1 MILLTGATG
10 RVGRAAA
17 SALLNAGLSFRVLVR
32 DPAKLTLTDSRIEV
46 VTGDLGEAQ
55 SVQRALEGIERAL
68 IVMGNHPDQ
77 AVIERQFATLA
88 REAGVAHVVK
98 ISSME
103 ASADASAVL
112 PRNHYE
118 TEQHIAASG
127 MDWTFLRPNFYMQNM
142 LMYAESIKST
152 GSFALPL
159 GAAVTAMVDTEDVG
173 DVAAAVLSGDGHA
186 GQIYEL
192 TGPDRMTFH
201 DVARRLGGVIG
212 QSVCYREQAP
222 EEFRATSERFIS
234 SRCSSTRFVS
244 CLPRLRRDLWL
255 IVRKLLATCW
265 DAHRPLSNHLRS
277 EILCGLWQRSWVM
290 IHG

>member
-46 VTGDLGEAQ
+46 ITGDLGEAQ

-159 GAAVTAMVDTEDVG
+159 GAAVTAMVDTQDVG

-192 TGPDRMTFH
+192 TGPDLMTFH

-212 QSVCYREQAP
+212 QSVCYREQTP
-222 EEFRATSERFIS
+222 EEFRATLERFIS
-234 SRCSSTRFVS
+234 SRWQLDAVCELFAEIAAGSLAYRTEAVSDLLGRPPTTIESFAQRFSAVFG
-244 CLPRLRRDLWL
+244 RD
-255 IVRKLLATCW
+255 
-265 DAHRPLSNHLRS
+265 
-277 EILCGLWQRSWVM
+277 
-290 IHG
+290 HG

>member
-46 VTGDLGEAQ
+46 ITGDLGEAQ

-159 GAAVTAMVDTEDVG
+159 GTAFTATVDTQDVG
-173 DVAAAVLSGDGHA
+173 EVAAAVLSGDGHA

-192 TGPDRMTFH
+192 TGPDLKTFH

-222 EEFRATSERFIS
+222 EEFRATLERFIS
-234 SRCSSTRFVS
+234 SRWQLDAVCELFAEIAAGSLAYRTEAVSDLLGRPPTTIESFAQRFSAVFG
-244 CLPRLRRDLWL
+244 RD
-255 IVRKLLATCW
+255 
-265 DAHRPLSNHLRS
+265 
-277 EILCGLWQRSWVM
+277 
-290 IHG
+290 HG

>member
-10 RVGRAAA
+10 RVGHATA

-46 VTGDLGEAQ
+46 ITGDLGETQ

-142 LMYAESIKST
+142 LMYAESIKRT

-159 GAAVTAMVDTEDVG
+159 GAALTAMIDTQDVG
-173 DVAAAVLSGDGHA
+173 DVAAAVLSGHGHE
-186 GQIYEL
+186 GKIYEL
-192 TGPDRMTFH
+192 TGPDLMSFH
-201 DVARRLGGVIG
+201 EVAWRLADVIG
-212 QSVCYREQAP
+212 HNVCYVEQAP
-222 EEFRATSERFIS
+222 EEFRDTLERFIA
-234 SRCSSTRFVS
+234 SRWQLDAVCELFAEIAAGSLAYRTGSVHQ
-244 CLPRLRRDLWL
+244 
-255 IVRKLLATCW
+255 LLGRAP
-265 DAHRPLSNHLRS
+265 ANIESFA
-277 EILCGLWQRSWVM
+277 QRYAAIFGGDS
-290 IHG
+290 G

>member
-159 GAAVTAMVDTEDVG
+159 GAAVTAMVDTQDVG

-192 TGPDRMTFH
+192 TGPDLMTFH

-222 EEFRATSERFIS
+222 EEFRATLERFIS
-234 SRCSSTRFVS
+234 SRWQLDAVCELFAEIAAGSLAYRTETV
-244 CLPRLRRDLWL
+244 RDLL
-255 IVRKLLATCW
+255 GRAPTTIESFA
-265 DAHRPLSNHLRS
+265 
-277 EILCGLWQRSWVM
+277 QRFSAVFGRD
-290 IHG
+290 HG

>member
-159 GAAVTAMVDTEDVG
+159 GAAVTAMVDTQDVG

-192 TGPDRMTFH
+192 TGPDLMTFH

-222 EEFRATSERFIS
+222 EEFRATLERFIS
-234 SRCSSTRFVS
+234 SRWQLDAVCELFAEIAAGSLAYRTEAVSDLLGRPPTTIESFAQRFSAVFG
-244 CLPRLRRDLWL
+244 RD
-255 IVRKLLATCW
+255 
-265 DAHRPLSNHLRS
+265 
-277 EILCGLWQRSWVM
+277 
-290 IHG
+290 HG

>member
-10 RVGRAAA
+10 RVGRATA

-46 VTGDLGEAQ
+46 ITGDLGETQ

-142 LMYAESIKST
+142 LMYAESIKRT

-159 GAAVTAMVDTEDVG
+159 GAALTAMIDTQDVG
-173 DVAAAVLSGDGHA
+173 DVAAAVLSGHGHE
-186 GQIYEL
+186 GKIYEL
-192 TGPDRMTFH
+192 TGPD
-201 DVARRLGGVIG
+201 L
-212 QSVCYREQAP
+212 
-222 EEFRATSERFIS
+222 IS
-234 SRCSSTRFVS
+234 
-244 CLPRLRRDLWL
+244 
-255 IVRKLLATCW
+255 
-265 DAHRPLSNHLRS
+265 
-277 EILCGLWQRSWVM
+277 
-290 IHG
+290 